1 MTIPSSVTQL
11 GAELFLNSD
20 SVTVYT
26 DSTNA
31 PIYAYAKA
39 NGIAIKTSGSHS
51 SGSGSMTTT
60 YAVGVGSTKNGSV
73 SVSPKNANKGD
84 TVTITVDPDTGYEL
98 DTLTVTDKNGD
109 KISVTDK
116 GNGKYTF
123 TMPSG
128 KVTVEAAFIK
138 SGEQVSAP
146 DIPFTDVS
154 SAAYYYDAVRWAVEE
169 GVTTGTGTTAFS
181 PDLACTRAQVVTFL
195 WRANGSP
202 TPDTAANPFK
212 DVNAD
217 SYYYQAVLWAVEQG
231 ITTGTS
237 ATTFAPD
244 ASCSRAQVA
253 TFLWRAEGSPA
264 VSGGTAFADV
274 ADGAYYTDAVAWA
287 SGSGV
292 TSGTST
298 TTFSPDMVCT
308 RAQIVTFLYRALAE

>member
-1 MTIPSSVTQL
+1 M
-11 GAELFLNSD
+11 
-20 SVTVYT
+20 T
-26 DSTNA
+26 DSSAQAGTA
-31 PIYAYAKA
+31 DSADGDSAQ
-39 NGIAIKTSGSHS
+39 GQDWS
-51 SGSGSMTTT
+51 
-60 YAVGVGSTKNGSV
+60 
-73 SVSPKNANKGD
+73 KGRP
-84 TVTITVDPDTGYEL
+84 VHFEIQAADP
-98 DTLTVTDKNGD
+98 
-109 KISVTDK
+109 
-116 GNGKYTF
+116 
-123 TMPSG
+123 
-128 KVTVEAAFIK
+128 
-138 SGEQVSAP
+138 Q
-146 DIPFTDVS
+146 
-154 SAAYYYDAVRWAVEE
+154 RAVEFYTTVFGWTTE
-169 GVTTGTGTTAFS
+169 DWSGFAGMPYFGVTTGTGTTAFS